1 MTIRVKKSQQSVQ
14 QISKFFTQR
23 LLSRKFLDWLASWR
37 FSGHGIADQCGNGQ
51 DGASHGGTGHDGA
64 GHGGDGHSGASHGD
78 AGYDSAGHGGAGHND
93 AGHGGAGHD
102 GSAGQS
108 CAL

>member
-1 MTIRVKKSQQSVQ
+1 MYSRLANFLPRDSYHESFWIGWRPGDSLVMVLLISV
-14 QISKFFTQR
+14 
-23 LLSRKFLDWLASWR
+23 AMV
-37 FSGHGIADQCGNGQ
+37 GQ

-64 GHGGDGHSGASHGD
+64 GHGGAGHSGASHGD